1 MSNKTELD
9 NICANIRYLRKKN
22 NLSQKTMATLLHVG
36 IKSVRKMEQG
46 IFPERLGVSFV
57 MYVHRVF
64 GILPHTLVDTVLEET
79 DL

>member
-1 MSNKTELD
+1 MRNQEELS

-22 NLSQKTMATLLHVG
+22 NLSQKTMAALLHIGV
-36 IKSVRKMEQG
+36 KSLRNMEQG